1 MNMSSITTDNI
12 TEVLE
17 KIVDFTK
24 RRSKVLTANI
34 LNVENRGFVPKDLD
48 VDGFAEL
55 MAHAVSEHIKSR
67 RLLFYDTQT
76 IKFGEGGGFEAVP
89 VLDKQGLLLL
99 ERDKET
105 FLQLQI
111 DKLSENLVNNRIATE
126 FLVLQQNKKQIA
138 QHPY

>member
-1 MNMSSITTDNI
+1 MNISSITTDNI
-12 TEVLE
+12 TELLV

-24 RRSKVLTANI
+24 RRSQVLTANI
-34 LNVENRGFVPKDLD
+34 LDVETRGFVPKDLD

-55 MAHAVSEHIKSR
+55 MAQAVFEHIHNS
-67 RLLFYDTQT
+67 RLLFYDTQN
-76 IKFGEGGGFEAVP
+76 IKFGEDGSFETLP
-89 VLDKQGLLLL
+89 VVDEQGRLLL

-111 DKLSENLVNNRIATE
+111 DKLTENLANNRIATE
-126 FLVLQQNKKQIA
+126 FLVLHQNKKQIA

>member
-1 MNMSSITTDNI
+1 MNISSITTDNI
-12 TEVLE
+12 TEVLV

-24 RRSKVLTANI
+24 RRSQVLTANI
-34 LNVENRGFVPKDLD
+34 LDVETRGFVPKDLD

-55 MAHAVSEHIKSR
+55 MAQAVSEHIHNN
-67 RLLFYDTQT
+67 RLLFYDTRT
-76 IKFGEGGGFEAVP
+76 IKFGEDGSFETVP
-89 VLDKQGLLLL
+89 VVDEQGRLLL

-111 DKLSENLVNNRIATE
+111 DKLTENLANNRIATE

-138 QHPY
+138 QYPY